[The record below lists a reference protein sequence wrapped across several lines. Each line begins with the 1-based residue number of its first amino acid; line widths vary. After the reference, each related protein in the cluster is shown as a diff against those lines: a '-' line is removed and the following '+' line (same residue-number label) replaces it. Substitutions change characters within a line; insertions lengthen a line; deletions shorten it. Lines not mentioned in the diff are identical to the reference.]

1 MQGESL
7 QKVIVDFRRDEETG
21 KRFIVPASFYTAIT
35 RVHKG
40 DDLYLRSFERCFI
53 QNERKVEWE
62 INRLRSLR
70 PFSKTKVYLDEEI
83 FVPSSELKVGYL
95 NINGLLDSLHA
106 EYLNADK
113 NLVNLDL
120 LCVAETHLL
129 PSTTDLSLSL
139 LLTNWEIL
147 IRFDSDDM
155 RKHLGLLVLRSRSS
169 KLSLEILQESK
180 MALMRQGQLQC
191 QVIQI
196 FYYNISFPKALV
208 CTIIHTKTVSGP
220 QPDSEVKQPRLWV

>member
-1 MQGESL
+1 M
-7 QKVIVDFRRDEETG
+7 DFRRDEDTG

-35 RVHKG
+35 RVHRG

-62 INRLRSLR
+62 INRLRTLR
-70 PFSKTKVYLDEEI
+70 PFNKSKVYLDEQI
-83 FVPSSELKVGYL
+83 FAPSSELKVGYL

-113 NLVNLDL
+113 NLVHLDL

-129 PSTTDLSLSL
+129 PSTTDDSLSL

-147 IRFDSDDM
+147 ERFDSNDN

-169 KLSLEILQESK
+169 KLTLETLQESK
-180 MALMRQGQLQC
+180 MVLMRQDQLQC
-191 QVIQI
+191 QVNQM
-196 FYYNISFPKALV
+196 F
-208 CTIIHTKTVSGP
+208 
-220 QPDSEVKQPRLWV
+220 